1 MILSQFLN
9 VYTVVQVQL
18 LVTRMSQ
25 TVHHASDGPQHAAD
39 VNAVAVASGNASS
52 ICGAGCM
59 VQMLKMNDRKV
70 THMDNGHS

>member
-1 MILSQFLN
+1 MVLSQFLN

-18 LVTRMSQ
+18 LVTQMSQ
-25 TVHHASDGPQHAAD
+25 TVHHDGPQPEHVAD

-59 VQMLKMNDRKV
+59 VRMLRMNDRKV